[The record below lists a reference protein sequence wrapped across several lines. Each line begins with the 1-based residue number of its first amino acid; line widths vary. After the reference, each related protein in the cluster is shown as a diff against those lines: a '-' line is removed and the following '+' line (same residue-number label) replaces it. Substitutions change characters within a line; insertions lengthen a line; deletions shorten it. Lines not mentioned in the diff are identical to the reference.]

1 MRHRLAGMERFA
13 KDPRMEAGGDMPF
26 DGRRMVSGGFVPV
39 AVCRRSRDASISA
52 PPTRLAR

>member
-1 MRHRLAGMERFA
+1 
-13 KDPRMEAGGDMPF
+13 MEAGGDMPF

-39 AVCRRSRDASISA
+39 AVCRRSHGASISA